1 MISVNYKTYM
11 KVEYTDDRFLTI
23 IGACGAIAC
32 SLSRLIW
39 GNVLEKETFKPIYYC
54 LAILNC
60 VLAFS
65 IIYLRHI
72 KEAYFIYVVLS
83 YIVYGGHL
91 GIFPAVASTVF
102 GIRYGPQI
110 YGILFFAFPVSNF
123 IQYLLINYIDQSYE
137 VIFQVSGAMSI
148 GALLLVKKLELT
160 YDWSAR
166 IREHN

>member
-1 MISVNYKTYM
+1 MKTQF
-11 KVEYTDDRFLTI
+11 TDDRFLTW
-23 IGACGAIAC
+23 IGAFGAIAC
-32 SLSRLIW
+32 SLSRLLW
-39 GNVLEKETFKPIYYC
+39 GSVLEKDTFKRIYYC

-65 IIYLRHI
+65 IIYVKNI
-72 KEAYFIYVVLS
+72 KQAYFLYVVLS

-110 YGILFFAFPVSNF
+110 YGLLFFSFPVSNF
-123 IQYLLINYIDQSYE
+123 IQYLLVNYVDQGYQ
-137 VIFQVSGAMSI
+137 VIFQVSGIMSI

-166 IREHN
+166 IRQHNERRRMLAR